1 MEDGRLNME
10 VIRRIV
16 KSSSFQLPT
25 SIKKLYFCRMDIENL
40 QIQVKTFF
48 GLEQILAEEIKK
60 LGGKNV
66 EIKNRAVT
74 CEGDLGFLYK
84 LNYSCRTA
92 VKIIIPIMEFKAYN
106 ESKYYDKLFKFEW
119 DEFLDKNQTFAI
131 DATVNSERFHHSQ
144 FMTLKMKDAIVDYF
158 QDKHKTRPSVNK
170 DNPDIK
176 FHLHI
181 DRELVTISIDS
192 SGDPLFKR
200 GYRKEQTIAPINE
213 VLASGMLQL
222 AGWDGKGN
230 FLDPMCGS
238 GTLLI
243 EAAMIAMDL
252 PAQTFRRYFG
262 FQNWK
267 NYDSE
272 LFKTIKDVRLNRVR
286 EFTGKIV
293 GYDIDSEALDIAH
306 INIEAAEM
314 DDIITLRSKDFFES
328 EKDLFPLLMV
338 FNPPYDERI
347 SINDDDFYKKIGDT
361 FKQHYP
367 NTLAWLIS
375 ADLDAPKKIGLRP
388 SRRIKLFNGKLETR
402 FLQYEMYD
410 GSKKGKYMNKEE
422 E

>member
-1 MEDGRLNME
+1 MNTD
-10 VIRRIV
+10 
-16 KSSSFQLPT
+16 
-25 SIKKLYFCRMDIENL
+25 NL
-40 QIQVKTFF
+40 QIQIKTFF
-48 GLEQILAEEIKK
+48 GLEQVLAEEVKK

-66 EIKNRAVT
+66 EVKNRAVT

-92 VKIIIPIMEFKAYN
+92 VKILVPIMEFKAYN

-119 DEFLDKNQTFAI
+119 DQFLEKHQTFSI
-131 DATVNSERFHHSQ
+131 DATVNSERFNHSQ

-158 QDKHKTRPSVNK
+158 QEKYKVRPSVNK

-181 DRELVTISIDS
+181 DRELASISLDS

-200 GYRKEQTIAPINE
+200 GYRKEQTVAPINE

-252 PAQTFRRYFG
+252 PAQTFRRYFA

-272 LFKTIKDVRLNRVR
+272 LFKTIKEVRLNRVK

-293 GYDIDSEALDIAH
+293 GYDIDSEALNVAH
-306 INIEAAEM
+306 NNVESVEM
-314 DDIITLRSKDFFES
+314 EDIITLRHKNFFDS
-328 EKDLFPLLMV
+328 EKDMFPLLMV

-347 SINDDDFYKKIGDT
+347 TINDDDFYKKIGDT

-388 SRRIKLFNGKLETR
+388 SRKIKLFNGKLETR

-410 GSKKGKYMNKEE
+410 GTKKVHKIKE
-422 E
+422 

>member
-1 MEDGRLNME
+1 
-10 VIRRIV
+10 
-16 KSSSFQLPT
+16 
-25 SIKKLYFCRMDIENL
+25 MDTENL
-40 QIQVKTFF
+40 KIQIKTFF

-60 LGGKNV
+60 LGGRNV
-66 EIKNRAVT
+66 EIKNRAIN

-84 LNYSCRTA
+84 INYSARTA
-92 VKIIIPIMEFKAYN
+92 LKILIPVFEFKAFNQHQFY
-106 ESKYYDKLFKFEW
+106 SKLSAIAWEEYMDV
-119 DEFLDKNQTFAI
+119 DQSFAI
-131 DATVNSERFHHSQ
+131 DSTVNSETFKHSQ
-144 FMTLKMKDAIVDYF
+144 FVTLKMKDAIVDYF
-158 QDKHKTRPSVNK
+158 QDKFNRRPDVETKS
-170 DNPDIK
+170 PDIK

-181 DRELVTISIDS
+181 DRELVTVSLDS

-200 GYRKEQTIAPINE
+200 GYRKEQGEAPINE

-252 PAQTFRRYFG
+252 PAQIFRRRFA
-262 FQNWK
+262 FQNWN
-267 NYDSE
+267 NYDAD
-272 LFKTIKDVRLNRVR
+272 LFAKIKEVRVNRVK

-293 GYDIDSEALDIAH
+293 GYDIDARMLNAAR

-314 DDIITLRSKDFFES
+314 EDVIEVRKQNFFDSKKE
-328 EKDLFPLLMV
+328 LFPLLMV

-361 FKQHYP
+361 FKTSYP

-375 ADLDAPKKIGLRP
+375 SDLEAVKKIGLRP
-388 SRRIKLFNGKLETR
+388 SRKIKLFNGKLETR
-402 FLQYEMYD
+402 FLQYEMYE
-410 GSKKGKYMNKEE
+410 GTKKVHKIEKN
-422 E
+422 

>member
-1 MEDGRLNME
+1 MNTD
-10 VIRRIV
+10 
-16 KSSSFQLPT
+16 
-25 SIKKLYFCRMDIENL
+25 NL
-40 QIQVKTFF
+40 QIQIKTFF
-48 GLEQILAEEIKK
+48 GLEQVLAEEVKK
-60 LGGKNV
+60 LGGKKV
-66 EIKNRAVT
+66 EVKNRAVT

-92 VKIIIPIMEFKAYN
+92 LKILVPIMEFKAFN
-106 ESKYYDKLFKFEW
+106 ETKYYDKLYKFEW
-119 DEFLDKNQTFAI
+119 DQFLEPNQTFAI
-131 DATVNSERFHHSQ
+131 DATVNSERFSHSQ

-158 QDKHKTRPSVNK
+158 QEKHKVRLNISK

-181 DRELVTISIDS
+181 DRELVSISLDS

-200 GYRKEQTIAPINE
+200 GYRKEQTVAPINE

-252 PAQTFRRYFG
+252 PAQTFRRNFA

-272 LFKTIKDVRLNRVR
+272 LFKTIKEVRLNRVK

-293 GYDIDSEALDIAH
+293 GYEIDYSALDAARA
-306 INIEAAEM
+306 NIESAEM
-314 DDIITLRSKDFFES
+314 EDVIEVRKQNFFDS
-328 EKDLFPLLMV
+328 EKDMFPLLIV

-388 SRRIKLFNGKLETR
+388 SRKIKLFNGKLETR

-410 GSKKGKYMNKEE
+410 GTKKVHKIKD
-422 E
+422 

>member
-1 MEDGRLNME
+1 MNTD
-10 VIRRIV
+10 
-16 KSSSFQLPT
+16 
-25 SIKKLYFCRMDIENL
+25 NL
-40 QIQVKTFF
+40 QIQIKTFF
-48 GLEQILAEEIKK
+48 GLEQVLAEEVKK

-66 EIKNRAVT
+66 DVKNRAVT

-92 VKIIIPIMEFKAYN
+92 LKILVPIMEFKAFN
-106 ESKYYDKLFKFEW
+106 ETKYYDKLYKFEW
-119 DEFLDKNQTFAI
+119 DQFLEPNQTFAI
-131 DATVNSERFHHSQ
+131 DATVNSERFSHSQ

-158 QDKHKTRPSVNK
+158 QEKHKVRPNISK

-181 DRELVTISIDS
+181 DRELVSISLDS
-192 SGDPLFKR
+192 SGDALFKR
-200 GYRKEQTIAPINE
+200 GYRKEQTVAPINE

-252 PAQTFRRYFG
+252 PAQTFRRNFA

-272 LFKTIKDVRLNRVR
+272 LFKTIKEVRLNRVK

-293 GYDIDSEALDIAH
+293 GYDIDYSALDAARA
-306 INIEAAEM
+306 NIESAEM
-314 DDIITLRSKDFFES
+314 EDVIEVRKQNFFDS
-328 EKDLFPLLMV
+328 EKDLFPLLIV

-388 SRRIKLFNGKLETR
+388 SRKIKLFNGKLETR

-410 GSKKGKYMNKEE
+410 GTKKGKYMSKE
-422 E
+422 

>member
-1 MEDGRLNME
+1 MNTD
-10 VIRRIV
+10 
-16 KSSSFQLPT
+16 
-25 SIKKLYFCRMDIENL
+25 NL
-40 QIQVKTFF
+40 QIQIKTFF
-48 GLEQILAEEIKK
+48 GLEQVLAEEVKK

-66 EIKNRAVT
+66 DVKNRAVT

-92 VKIIIPIMEFKAYN
+92 LKILVPIMEFKAFN
-106 ESKYYDKLFKFEW
+106 ESKFYDKLFKFDW
-119 DEFLDKNQTFAI
+119 DQFLEKHQSFAI
-131 DATVNSERFHHSQ
+131 DATVNSERFSHSQ

-158 QDKHKTRPSVNK
+158 QEKHKVRPNISK

-181 DRELVTISIDS
+181 DRELVSISLDS

-200 GYRKEQTIAPINE
+200 GYRKEQTVAPINE

-252 PAQTFRRYFG
+252 PAQTFRRNFA

-272 LFKTIKDVRLNRVR
+272 LFKTIKEVRLNRVK
-286 EFTGKIV
+286 EFTRKIV
-293 GYDIDSEALDIAH
+293 GYDIDYSALDAARA
-306 INIEAAEM
+306 NIESAEM
-314 DDIITLRSKDFFES
+314 EDVIEVRKQNFFDS
-328 EKDLFPLLMV
+328 EKDMFPLLIV

-388 SRRIKLFNGKLETR
+388 SRKIKLFNGKLETR

-410 GSKKGKYMNKEE
+410 GTKKVHKIKD
-422 E
+422 